1 MDLFFIIGLI
11 ALCFIAIG
19 FIGYSVITKDI
30 INDQEREISALREE
44 ISRIKAANTG
54 LREVT
59 RIVSKESGYEVKEIL
74 GYIDLDKPAV
84 TEDKE
89 SVTLFEEF

>member
-30 INDQEREISALREE
+30 IDDQEREISELKREIEKYESAYRGLNHVKRLVLSKDALSSDETRARIDT
-44 ISRIKAANTG
+44 ISGKAVNNF
-54 LREVT
+54 
-59 RIVSKESGYEVKEIL
+59 
-74 GYIDLDKPAV
+74 
-84 TEDKE
+84 ED
-89 SVTLFEEF
+89 LFEEF

>member
-30 INDQEREISALREE
+30 IDDQKREISELKREIERYESAYRGLKHVKRLVLSKDALSSDETRARIDT
-44 ISRIKAANTG
+44 ISGKAVNNF
-54 LREVT
+54 
-59 RIVSKESGYEVKEIL
+59 
-74 GYIDLDKPAV
+74 
-84 TEDKE
+84 ED
-89 SVTLFEEF
+89 LFEEF